1 MSCRFVHACEIS
13 MVARVA
19 ANDQAL
25 FLALPLV
32 QRQFGHIS
40 EIISFPPLQV
50 DDFYLCAGLPV
61 EKLLAN

>member
-1 MSCRFVHACEIS
+1 